1 MTKRNYA
8 RAMAALLTPR
18 ERATL
23 RRLDTPHKIQG
34 YIDALKPNYGLQGDS
49 HMSPRRVMATKIA
62 HCTEGA
68 MFAAACLLFHG
79 RDAWLMDLRAIPA
92 DQDHVVCLFKQRGR
106 WGAMS
111 KSNHIVLRWRDPIYA
126 SPRELAMSYAHEYF
140 TTAGRKS
147 LISFSR
153 PFALGRYAPERW
165 VVAEQELDWLMETLD
180 DSRHELL
187 APPSLL
193 RARRRATAFE
203 CDTVEEAPEYPVPRK
218 RKPPP
223 RKKR

>member
-1 MTKRNYA
+1 MTKRNHA
-8 RAMAALLTPR
+8 LAIAALLTPR
-18 ERATL
+18 EQATL
-23 RRLDTPHKIQG
+23 RRLDAPHKIQG

-49 HMSPRRVMATKIA
+49 HMSPRRVMATGMA

-92 DQDHVVCLFKQRGR
+92 DQDHVVCLFREHGR

-140 TTAGRKS
+140 TSAGRKS

-153 PFALGRYAPERW
+153 PFSLTRYAPARW
-165 VVAEQELDWLMETLD
+165 VIAEEELDWLMERLD

-187 APPSLL
+187 APPSVL
-193 RARRRATAFE
+193 RRRRRATAFE
-203 CDTVEEAPEYPVPRK
+203 RDVVEALEYPDPRK
-218 RKPPP
+218 PRRATR

>member
-1 MTKRNYA
+1 MTRRNYA
-8 RAMAALLTPR
+8 RGIAALLTSR
-18 ERATL
+18 EQATL

-49 HMSPRRVMATKIA
+49 HMSPRRVMATGMA

-92 DQDHVVCLFKQRGR
+92 DQDHVVCLFREHRR

-140 TTAGRKS
+140 TSAGRRS

-153 PFALGRYAPERW
+153 PFALTRYAPARW
-165 VVAEQELDWLMETLD
+165 VVAKEELDWLMERLD

-187 APPSLL
+187 APPSVL
-193 RARRRATAFE
+193 RGRRRATAFE
-203 CDTVEEAPEYPVPRK
+203 RDVVEALEYPDPRK
-218 RKPPP
+218 RRKRAP
-223 RKKR
+223 RKER

>member
-1 MTKRNYA
+1 MTKRDYA
-8 RAMAALLTPR
+8 RAIAALLTPR

-23 RRLDTPHKIQG
+23 RSLDTPHKIQG

-49 HMSPRRVMATKIA
+49 HMSPRRVMSTKMA

-68 MFAAACLLFHG
+68 MFAAACLLFQR

-92 DQDHVVCLFKQRGR
+92 DQDHVVCLFKERGR

-111 KSNHIVLRWRDPIYA
+111 KSNHIVLRWRDPIYK

-140 TTAGRKS
+140 TSAGRKS
-147 LISFSR
+147 LVSFSR
-153 PFALGRYAPERW
+153 PFALTRYAPARW
-165 VVAEQELDWLMETLD
+165 VIAQEELDWLMETLD

-187 APPSLL
+187 APPKLL

-203 CDTVEEAPEYPVPRK
+203 RDVVEQLEYPDPRK
-218 RKPPP
+218 RKPAR

>member
-1 MTKRNYA
+1 MTSLGPYA
-8 RAMAALLTPR
+8 RAIAALLTAR

-49 HMSPRRVMATKIA
+49 HMSPRRVMATKLA

-68 MFAAACLLFHG
+68 MFAAACLLFH
-79 RDAWLMDLRAIPA
+79 RREAWLMDLRAIPA
-92 DQDHVVCLFKQRGR
+92 DQDHVVCLFKERGR

-140 TTAGRKS
+140 TTAGRRS

-153 PFALGRYAPERW
+153 PFALTRYAPARW
-165 VVAEQELDWLMETLD
+165 VVAEQELDWLMKRLD

-187 APPSLL
+187 APPSVL

-203 CDTVEEAPEYPVPRK
+203 RNVVETLEFPDPRK
-218 RKPPP
+218 RRPAR

>member
-1 MTKRNYA
+1 MTGLRTYA
-8 RAMAALLTPR
+8 RAIAALLTPR
-18 ERATL
+18 EQATL
-23 RRLDTPHKIQG
+23 RRLDAPHKIQG

-49 HMSPRRVMATKIA
+49 HMSPRRVMTTKMA

-68 MFAAACLLFHG
+68 MFAAACLLLHG

-92 DQDHVVCLFKQRGR
+92 DQDHVVCLFKERGR

-153 PFALGRYAPERW
+153 PFALTRYPPARW
-165 VVAEQELDWLMETLD
+165 VIAEEELDWLMESLD
-180 DSRHELL
+180 DTRHQLL
-187 APPSLL
+187 APSSAL

-203 CDTVEEAPEYPVPRK
+203 RDVVETLEYPDPRNN
-218 RKPPP
+218 KPAR

>member
-1 MTKRNYA
+1 MTKQNYA
-8 RAMAALLTPR
+8 RAIATLLTPR

-23 RRLDTPHKIQG
+23 RRLDTPHRIQG
-34 YIDALKPNYGLQGDS
+34 YIEALKPNYGLQGDS
-49 HMSPRRVMATKIA
+49 HMSPRRVMASRTA

-68 MFAAACLLFHG
+68 MFAAASLLFHG

-92 DQDHVVCLFKQRGR
+92 DQDHVVCLFKERGR

-147 LISFSR
+147 LIAFSR
-153 PFALGRYAPERW
+153 PFALTRYAPARW
-165 VVAEQELDWLMETLD
+165 VIAEEELDWLMEALD

-187 APPSLL
+187 APARVL

-203 CDTVEEAPEYPVPRK
+203 RDVVETLEYRDPRK
-218 RKPPP
+218 RKSLQ

>member
-1 MTKRNYA
+1 MTSLRAYA
-8 RAMAALLTPR
+8 RAIAALLTPR
-18 ERATL
+18 EQATL

-49 HMSPRRVMATKIA
+49 HMSPRRVMATKMA

-68 MFAAACLLFHG
+68 MLAAACLLFHG
-79 RDAWLMDLRAIPA
+79 RDAWLMDLRAVPA
-92 DQDHVVCLFKQRGR
+92 DQDHVVCLFKERGR

-147 LISFSR
+147 LVSFSR
-153 PFALGRYAPERW
+153 PLALTRYAPARW
-165 VVAEQELDWLMETLD
+165 VVAKEELDWLMETLD

-187 APPSLL
+187 APPGVL
-193 RARRRATAFE
+193 RARRRATPFE
-203 CDTVEEAPEYPVPRK
+203 RDVVETLEYPDPRK
-218 RKPPP
+218 RKPAR